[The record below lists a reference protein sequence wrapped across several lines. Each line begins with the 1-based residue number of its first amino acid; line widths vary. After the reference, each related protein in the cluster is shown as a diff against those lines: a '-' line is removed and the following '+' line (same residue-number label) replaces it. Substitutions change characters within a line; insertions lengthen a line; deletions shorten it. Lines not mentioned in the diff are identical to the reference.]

1 MQLDSVTELLGIA
14 NFKVAY
20 MVRQNENRIDLV
32 LRRIEEKPCVC
43 SGCGKVHHTPI
54 RSIDTVIIED
64 LPISGKR
71 VFLHVPKR
79 RSLCAPIRVGG
90 KLRRLAGLSLCRML
104 HPNKQLSTKSSSEN
118 MVAR

>member
-20 MVRQNENRIDLV
+20 MVCHSKSRIDLV

-43 SGCGKVHHTPI
+43 SGCGKVHNTPVH
-54 RSIDTVIIED
+54 SADTIIVED

-79 RSLCAPIRVGG
+79 RSLCNEDERIRTEE
-90 KLRRLAGLSLCRML
+90 LECPELFRLQNNVRNIGR
-104 HPNKQLSTKSSSEN
+104 NQ
-118 MVAR
+118 